1 MQPTVGQLFP
11 DFTAPSTE
19 GEITLSAL
27 RGKTVVLYVYP
38 RDNTPG
44 CTTQG
49 ENFRDRHADFAAAG
63 AVVLGLSRDTLAS
76 HQKFKAKYGF
86 PFALVADPEEV
97 LVNAWGLLKEKNMYG
112 KKVKGVERTTYL
124 IDAQGVLR
132 QVWPAVKVPG
142 HVDEVLQAVR
152 AVA

>member
-1 MQPTVGQLFP
+1 MQPVVGQTFP

-19 GEITLSAL
+19 GEVTLSSL

-132 QVWPAVKVPG
+132 QVWAAVKVPG
-142 HVDEVLQAVR
+142 HVDEVLEAVR
-152 AVA
+152 SVA

>member
-1 MQPTVGQLFP
+1 MQPTVGQTFP

-19 GEITLSAL
+19 GEIRLSSL

-44 CTTQG
+44 CTTEG
-49 ENFRDRHADFAAAG
+49 ENFRNRHADFAAAG

-86 PFALVADPEEV
+86 PFALLADPEEV

-132 QVWPAVKVPG
+132 QVWAAVKVPG
-142 HVDEVLQAVR
+142 HVEEVLEAVR
-152 AVA
+152 SLA